1 MRSKIFLLCFV
12 FLIGGLTLLAQEQLT
27 YQLPPKEIVELVDNR
42 GNPYVRVSPD
52 GKTLLIIEPAALAS
66 IKEVSQPELKLA
78 GLRINPRTNGPSRG
92 RYYKRITFKNLKKL
106 KEIPITGLPEN
117 PQISN
122 TSWSTDGRRLAF
134 TLTRD
139 QGVEL
144 WVAHVKDGKAE
155 KLTGAIVNTS
165 MLVYRAFD
173 WLPDSKRLIFASVPK
188 DRGGPPVKDP
198 VPKGPVVQSNTGKKA
213 PVRTYQDLLKN
224 KHAEELFSYYATSQL
239 AVVDLEKKLTP
250 LGKPGIINDFSFSP
264 DGNYIKVEVIQKPF
278 SYSVPFYKFPFNV
291 EIWDSSGNLIKT
303 MAKIPLADDVPKGFD
318 AVRKGPRYFTWRGDA
333 AAVLYWAEAQD
344 GGDPAQKAEIRDK
357 VFFQKAPFTGSVR
370 EGPALKY
377 RYGGIRWGSGKLAIL
392 YEIWWKTR
400 RERRVLLQPDFPGKV
415 PRLLVDRSWEDLYND
430 PGSFVM
436 IPGKSGQRLL
446 LTADNGR
453 SLYLVGRGASPQ
465 GDRPFLDKFNLETK
479 KTTRLWRSK
488 APYYENIPS
497 VFDIK
502 KHKILTR
509 RESTKIQPNY
519 FIRNLKTGK
528 LKQVTHFPHPY
539 PKLKDV
545 EKQLIKYKREDGVD
559 LSGKLYLP
567 PGYKKGDGP
576 LPVLM
581 WAYPQ
586 EFKSKAAAGQV
597 TDSPYRFLS
606 LWWGAVEMWVTQ
618 GYAVFDDPGMP
629 IVGED
634 EKEPNDTFVKQLVSS
649 AGAAIDKLVEMGIAD
664 RKRVA
669 IGGHSYGAFMTGNLL
684 SHSRLFA
691 AGIAR
696 SGAYNRTLTPFG
708 FQREERTLWEAIDIY
723 IAMSPFMHAHKVK
736 DPILLIHG
744 EMDNNSGTF
753 PIQSKRYYHALKGH
767 GATVRL
773 VMLPFES
780 HGYRARESVLHML
793 WETYNWLEK
802 YVKNK

>member
-1 MRSKIFLLCFV
+1 MKQLSMRSKIFLLCFV

-465 GDRPFLDKFNLETK
+465 GDRPFLDKLNLETK
-479 KTTRLWRSK
+479 KTTRLWRSR

-502 KHKILTR
+502 KHKNIYLR
-509 RESTKIQPNY
+509 IKS
-519 FIRNLKTGK
+519 
-528 LKQVTHFPHPY
+528 
-539 PKLKDV
+539 PK
-545 EKQLIKYKREDGVD
+545 
-559 LSGKLYLP
+559 
-567 PGYKKGDGP
+567 
-576 LPVLM
+576 
-581 WAYPQ
+581 
-586 EFKSKAAAGQV
+586 
-597 TDSPYRFLS
+597 
-606 LWWGAVEMWVTQ
+606 
-618 GYAVFDDPGMP
+618 
-629 IVGED
+629 
-634 EKEPNDTFVKQLVSS
+634 
-649 AGAAIDKLVEMGIAD
+649 
-664 RKRVA
+664 
-669 IGGHSYGAFMTGNLL
+669 
-684 SHSRLFA
+684 
-691 AGIAR
+691 
-696 SGAYNRTLTPFG
+696 
-708 FQREERTLWEAIDIY
+708 
-723 IAMSPFMHAHKVK
+723 
-736 DPILLIHG
+736 
-744 EMDNNSGTF
+744 
-753 PIQSKRYYHALKGH
+753 
-767 GATVRL
+767 
-773 VMLPFES
+773 
-780 HGYRARESVLHML
+780 
-793 WETYNWLEK
+793 
-802 YVKNK
+802 